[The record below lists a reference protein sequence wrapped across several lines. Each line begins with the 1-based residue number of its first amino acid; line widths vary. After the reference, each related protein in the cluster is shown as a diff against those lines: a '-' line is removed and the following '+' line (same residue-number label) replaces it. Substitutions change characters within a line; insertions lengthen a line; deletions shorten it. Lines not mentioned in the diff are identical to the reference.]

1 MRYAAQHVMP
11 HPSHMTYMVR
21 VSHFSLAHRSG
32 RRHAGTDARAT
43 PPGEVNERYLQHPA
57 TGSFAVHTEGEITR
71 WDTFAAHRSIS
82 LRHTGRGSLRCAR
95 RSGTKR
101 NGSRNEV
108 AAPPRRRSRV
118 ATVRRID
125 GGTKGT

>member
-1 MRYAAQHVMP
+1 MA
-11 HPSHMTYMVR
+11 R
-21 VSHFSLAHRSG
+21 VSHFPAAHRTG
-32 RRHAGTDARAT
+32 RAITARTPRAT
-43 PPGEVNERYLQHPA
+43 PPEEVNERYRQHPA
-57 TGSFAVHTEGEITR
+57 TGSFAVQTEGEITR

-82 LRHTGRGSLRCAR
+82 LRHTGRSSLRYTR

-108 AAPPRRRSRV
+108 AAPPRRRPRDV
-118 ATVRRID
+118 AVRRID